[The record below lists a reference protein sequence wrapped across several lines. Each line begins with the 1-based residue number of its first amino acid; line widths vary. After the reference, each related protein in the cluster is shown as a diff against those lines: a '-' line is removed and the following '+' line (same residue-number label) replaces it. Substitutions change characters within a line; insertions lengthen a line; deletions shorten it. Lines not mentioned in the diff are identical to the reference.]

1 MEVSFDTEKRG
12 NHAPSTRIYAPTHK
26 SEVELKVLSEEGTAV
41 RPQPK
46 AEAAE
51 KARAQAAAPRVD
63 KADLLSRL
71 LLLLTVFM
79 IAATAILAIDGNARV
94 AKIYTEIYELQDE
107 ITSYENQISL
117 LEKEQSALNDYTT
130 INQANQDAGRTMNWE
145 LGD

>member
-26 SEVELKVLSEEGTAV
+26 SEVELKVMSEERTAV
-41 RPQPK
+41 RPQPR
-46 AEAAE
+46 AEEAQ
-51 KARAQAAAPRVD
+51 KAREQATAPRVD
-63 KADLLSRL
+63 KAALLSRL

-79 IAATAILAIDGNARV
+79 IAATAILAIDGSAKV

-107 ITSYENQISL
+107 IESYENQISL
-117 LEKEQSALNDYTT
+117 LEKEQSSLNDYTT

>member
-26 SEVELKVLSEEGTAV
+26 SEVELKVMSEEGTAV

-46 AEAAE
+46 AEAAQKVRE
-51 KARAQAAAPRVD
+51 QAAAPQVD
-63 KADLLSRL
+63 RAAMLSRL

-79 IAATAILAIDGNARV
+79 IAATAILAIDGSAKV

-107 ITSYENQISL
+107 IESYENQISL
-117 LEKEQSALNDYTT
+117 LEKEQSSLNDYTT

>member
-26 SEVELKVLSEEGTAV
+26 SEVELKVMSEEGTAV

-46 AEAAE
+46 AEEAE
-51 KARAQAAAPRVD
+51 KARAQAAAPKVD
-63 KADLLSRL
+63 RAVILSRL
-71 LLLLTVFM
+71 LILLTVFV
-79 IAATAILAIDGNARV
+79 IAATAILAIDGNAKV

-107 ITSYENQISL
+107 IASYENQISL
-117 LEKEQSALNDYTT
+117 LQKQQSSLNDYAT
-130 INQANQDAGRTMNWE
+130 INQANQEAGRTMNWE

>member
-71 LLLLTVFM
+71 LLLITVFM

>member
-26 SEVELKVLSEEGTAV
+26 SEVELKVMSEEGTAV

-46 AEAAE
+46 AEAAQ
-51 KARAQAAAPRVD
+51 KAREQAAAPKVD
-63 KADLLSRL
+63 RAAVLSKF

-79 IAATAILAIDGNARV
+79 IAATAILAIDGSAKV

-107 ITSYENQISL
+107 IESYENQISL
-117 LEKEQSALNDYTT
+117 LEKEQSSLNDYTT